1 MKQVDE
7 DEYRSYV
14 VARMERLQR
23 AAYLLCR
30 DWHTAEDLVSV
41 TFGKL
46 YRNWSRAQQAN
57 NLDAYVQTI
66 LMRSWLDEARRPWR
80 RERVT
85 DKVPDRPAPE
95 RSEVIDR
102 LSLIDLVS
110 ELPPRRRAVVVL
122 RFYFDLSVQET
133 AERLGCSPGTVMN
146 LSSQTLEAMR
156 NRAAAMNLMREEIT
170 S

>member
-1 MKQVDE
+1 
-7 DEYRSYV
+7 
-14 VARMERLQR
+14 
-23 AAYLLCR
+23 
-30 DWHTAEDLVSV
+30 VSV

-57 NLDAYVQTI
+57 SLDAYVQTI
-66 LMRSWLDEARRPWR
+66 LMRSWLDETRRPWR

-85 DKVPDRPAPE
+85 DTVPDLPAPD
-95 RSEVIDR
+95 RSDVTDR
-102 LSLIDLVS
+102 LSLINLLS

-133 AERLGCSPGTVMN
+133 AERLGCSPSTVMN

-156 NRAAAMNLMREEIT
+156 NRAAAINQMKEEI
-170 S
+170 SS